1 MTKGTKGDGVREGS
15 RGEGGRE
22 VKGGKSRRED
32 NRAETEV
39 SVTSVRN
46 DYQGRN

>member
-1 MTKGTKGDGVREGS
+1 MLEGIKGEGVREGS
-15 RGEGGRE
+15 RGEGGSE

-46 DYQGRN
+46 GYQGRN